1 MEEET
6 ESGKP
11 EPEEAETGSSEAPRA
26 IDAPPLSAR
35 VVPEQEPEVE
45 RVPRFGEVTPIDL
58 DHLEMASVG
67 VPELRLKMLA
77 TFKTEMGAGMERL
90 GILLTEDNSGG
101 VAITASALTSI
112 SASIGAMDCSRLLS
126 EIERQA
132 TIGEMASLGPLYAQS
147 LAEWDR
153 VQQFIETL
161 NAA

>member
-1 MEEET
+1 
-6 ESGKP
+6 
-11 EPEEAETGSSEAPRA
+11 
-26 IDAPPLSAR
+26 
-35 VVPEQEPEVE
+35 
-45 RVPRFGEVTPIDL
+45 
-58 DHLEMASVG
+58 
-67 VPELRLKMLA
+67 MLA
-77 TFKTEMGAGMERL
+77 TFKAEMGAGMERL
-90 GILLTEDNSGG
+90 GTLLTEDNSGG

-132 TIGEMASLGPLYAQS
+132 TNGEMASLGPLYAQS